1 MRKIG
6 YALLA
11 SLVMGFYINVTGQK
25 TNYESFDITPDSVFL
40 PWAEGP
46 AVDADGVLY
55 AVNYKHKGTIG
66 LVKPDGTHELFVNLP
81 EGSVGNGIRLWKHD
95 RLLIADYTN
104 HNILQINIPDKTIR
118 VMAHNDSMSQPNDL
132 AITSAG
138 MIYVSDPDWENN
150 TGKVW
155 MIDQQGKFTLL
166 ETDMGTTNGIEV
178 SPDENR
184 LYVNESNQGNVWIY
198 DILEDGTIANKQ
210 LFKKFEDFGMD
221 GMRCDIKGNLYISR
235 IGKGTIAI
243 LSPDGKLLHEVVL
256 KGDKPSNVAFGGT
269 DGKMVY
275 VTVADR
281 GAIEAFRTEFP
292 GRSSSLIELW
302 Y

>member
-55 AVNYKHKGTIG
+55 AVNYKQKGTIG
-66 LVKPDGTHELFVNLP
+66 LVKPDGAHELFVNLP

-95 RLLIADYTN
+95 CLLIADYTN

-178 SPDENR
+178 SPDENH

-221 GMRCDIKGNLYISR
+221 GMRCDVKGNLYISR

-256 KGDKPSNVAFGGT
+256 KGDKSSNVAFGGT

-275 VTVADR
+275 VTLADR